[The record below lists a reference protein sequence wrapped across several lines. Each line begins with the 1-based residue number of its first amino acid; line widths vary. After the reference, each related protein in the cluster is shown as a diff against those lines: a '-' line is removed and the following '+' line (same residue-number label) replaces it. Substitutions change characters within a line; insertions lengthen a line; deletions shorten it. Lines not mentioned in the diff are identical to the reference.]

1 MKVIHYIPSLDR
13 SSGGT
18 TAYMQLLTKE
28 LTRLVELYVV
38 SHASENP
45 VVIDNCTVYFI
56 PEFRNFMGMKR
67 QWRILLTQL
76 QPDVVHVN
84 CCWMPACA
92 FIQKWAQ
99 ALGYKVVLTP
109 HGMLEPWIMARHY
122 WTRKL
127 PALWFYQK
135 AAVMKA
141 DVLHATAESEK
152 ENLLKLGYNNRIKI
166 IANGIDVENIEMK
179 SSWKRNKEILFLSR
193 VHVKKGV
200 NFLLEAVAIKETE
213 YVSAIDFS
221 ALDFQ
226 NPDVV
231 AWIQIPGTQINYP
244 VVQGKDN
251 DYYLH
256 RDLNGQKSTA
266 GTIFLDYADQADFS
280 SLHNV
285 LYGHHMKNGSMF
297 KDISRYK
304 DQGYFDQHS
313 EIILYTPEREIH
325 LKALAAVCT
334 SPDAI
339 RRKTEFASGE
349 EFASYIQQMTAG
361 ASASAPVEGTI
372 VRLYSFVT
380 CSYEFNNARTILYA
394 YESAE

>member
-1 MKVIHYIPSLDR
+1 
-13 SSGGT
+13 
-18 TAYMQLLTKE
+18 MQK
-28 LTRLVELYVV
+28 
-38 SHASENP
+38 
-45 VVIDNCTVYFI
+45 
-56 PEFRNFMGMKR
+56 
-67 QWRILLTQL
+67 
-76 QPDVVHVN
+76 
-84 CCWMPACA
+84 
-92 FIQKWAQ
+92 
-99 ALGYKVVLTP
+99 
-109 HGMLEPWIMARHY
+109 
-122 WTRKL
+122 WTRK
-127 PALWFYQK
+127 A
-135 AAVMKA
+135 AAVIAVICLAFGTAGVAMHKWDEMRQEKA
-141 DVLHATAESEK
+141 HEELTAQVVGMSEAGTTGEIMPEK
-152 ENLLKLGYNNRIKI
+152 KVPE
-166 IANGIDVENIEMK
+166 VEN
-179 SSWKRNKEILFLSR
+179 EI
-193 VHVKKGV
+193 GET
-200 NFLLEAVAIKETE
+200 NAIKETE

-231 AWIQIPGTQINYP
+231 AWI
-244 VVQGKDN
+244 
-251 DYYLH
+251 
-256 RDLNGQKSTA
+256 QKSTA

>member
-1 MKVIHYIPSLDR
+1 
-13 SSGGT
+13 
-18 TAYMQLLTKE
+18 MQK
-28 LTRLVELYVV
+28 
-38 SHASENP
+38 
-45 VVIDNCTVYFI
+45 
-56 PEFRNFMGMKR
+56 
-67 QWRILLTQL
+67 
-76 QPDVVHVN
+76 
-84 CCWMPACA
+84 
-92 FIQKWAQ
+92 
-99 ALGYKVVLTP
+99 
-109 HGMLEPWIMARHY
+109 
-122 WTRKL
+122 WTRK
-127 PALWFYQK
+127 AA
-135 AAVMKA
+135 AAVAVICLTFGTAGVAMHKWNEMRQEKA
-141 DVLHATAESEK
+141 HKELVDQVVGTAEVGTEGETMPEEK
-152 ENLLKLGYNNRIKI
+152 VPEVED
-166 IANGIDVENIEMK
+166 DVEGTDAV
-179 SSWKRNKEILFLSR
+179 KEI
-193 VHVKKGV
+193 
-200 NFLLEAVAIKETE
+200 E

-221 ALDFQ
+221 ALDSQ

-231 AWIQIPGTQINYP
+231 AWIQIPGTQVNYP

-256 RDLNGQKSTA
+256 HDLNGQKSTA
-266 GTIFLDYADQADFS
+266 GTIFLDYADQPDFS

-349 EFASYIQQMTAG
+349 EFASYIQQMTAA
-361 ASASAPVEGTI
+361 ASASAPIEGTI

-380 CSYEFNNARTILYA
+380 CSYEFDNARTILYA
-394 YESAE
+394 YEAAE